1 MSFTSRL
8 TRLMDQRTTRIM
20 EKEIIDFN
28 IDTISKILMYLK
40 NYHVIAEMYLL
51 YLLLGQ
57 LSRVDVNI
65 YIYEYILLHYT
76 LYNIKQITI
85 IKL

>member
-28 IDTISKILMYLK
+28 IDTISNQPELFSCEQQLKILWRLVTESVMSQFK
-40 NYHVIAEMYLL
+40 GSEV
-51 YLLLGQ
+51 Q
-57 LSRVDVNI
+57 RVRKVFRG
-65 YIYEYILLHYT
+65 
-76 LYNIKQITI
+76 
-85 IKL
+85 

>member
-1 MSFTSRL
+1 
-8 TRLMDQRTTRIM
+8 M

-65 YIYEYILLHYT
+65 YIY
-76 LYNIKQITI
+76 IKQV
-85 IKL
+85 

>member
-57 LSRVDVNI
+57 PSRVDKNI
-65 YIYEYILLHYT
+65 IYYI
-76 LYNIKQITI
+76 KSARTI
-85 IKL
+85 

>member
-1 MSFTSRL
+1 
-8 TRLMDQRTTRIM
+8 M

-40 NYHVIAEMYLL
+40 KYHVIAEMYLL

-57 LSRVDVNI
+57 LSGVDV
-65 YIYEYILLHYT
+65 YIYNPT
-76 LYNIKQITI
+76 WDTK
-85 IKL
+85 KKKPK